1 MFSLE
6 ASGDPDTFEIL
17 KYNFPNINSQLPLDG
32 SKHTKIRALTFNFSE
47 SVPSS
52 GEIKTFPKLQQPWD
66 SKIFYWV
73 ILIQTLKNIDELSR
87 SHLIYMS
94 INKLFKHILL

>member
-52 GEIKTFPKLQQPWD
+52 GEIKTFPKLQQPTMR
-66 SKIFYWV
+66 F
-73 ILIQTLKNIDELSR
+73 KNLLLSHTY
-87 SHLIYMS
+87 SNLEKY
-94 INKLFKHILL
+94 